1 MKGVKEMSSQGNI
14 NFHQTF
20 KPEKQYIGSMLNA
33 AGSAVAMSVQDISAN
48 TGIPNGKSSGKVEPH
63 IMYAKYMG
71 LIEAEKKGGAYSLS
85 KTKLGDIVEAEDPGL
100 QEELTIL
107 LCHTMMLRKENGAD
121 MWSTVFMDILP
132 RYRNGIKKDLL
143 LKELEKRFDGKANKK
158 NIAPFFSSYE
168 DIFSTLNILTL
179 DSDSILINEIMYNKE
194 FIFLYAYVLFEY
206 WDELFPKYEEISS
219 VQLEKVCF
227 GKAFGWNEQKE
238 HEVLEHLSDKG
249 IIRMN
254 KQLVPYTI
262 FRLIDKETV
271 MGKLYSEL
279 C

>member
-1 MKGVKEMSSQGNI
+1 
-14 NFHQTF
+14 
-20 KPEKQYIGSMLNA
+20 
-33 AGSAVAMSVQDISAN
+33 
-48 TGIPNGKSSGKVEPH
+48 
-63 IMYAKYMG
+63 
-71 LIEAEKKGGAYSLS
+71 
-85 KTKLGDIVEAEDPGL
+85 
-100 QEELTIL
+100 
-107 LCHTMMLRKENGAD
+107 
-121 MWSTVFMDILP
+121 
-132 RYRNGIKKDLL
+132 
-143 LKELEKRFDGKANKK
+143 
-158 NIAPFFSSYE
+158 
-168 DIFSTLNILTL
+168 
-179 DSDSILINEIMYNKE
+179 MYNKE